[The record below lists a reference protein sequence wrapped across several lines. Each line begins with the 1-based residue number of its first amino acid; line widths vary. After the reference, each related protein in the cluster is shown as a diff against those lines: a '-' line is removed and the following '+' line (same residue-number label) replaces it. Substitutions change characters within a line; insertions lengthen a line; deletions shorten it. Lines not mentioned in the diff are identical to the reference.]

1 MLSSTRPRT
10 LKNTRALRVEKRGC
24 FFGILAGAMFGGIVM
39 VLTFD
44 FMIETANKYSFC
56 KFGETVRF
64 AVKEADQHLLFR

>member
-1 MLSSTRPRT
+1 
-10 LKNTRALRVEKRGC
+10 
-24 FFGILAGAMFGGIVM
+24 MFGGIVM